1 MAKANS
7 YIKRANA
14 ETEYTPE
21 DIQNL
26 ARCKDDP
33 IFCIKNYFYI
43 QHPKHG
49 RVKFNLY
56 PYQED
61 LIDTIHNNRDTIILA
76 SRQMGKT
83 QTVAMYLL
91 WFGMM
96 ASKDNPQTILIASK
110 NNSHAIEI
118 MDRIKYT
125 YEELP
130 MWLKPGVVFYNRHS
144 IKFDN
149 GTVLKS
155 EPTTEKTG
163 RGLSISKLYLDEL
176 AFINPRIQG
185 EMWASLTPT
194 LSTGGSFIISSTPNG
209 DSELYSTL
217 WRGAKAGLNGFKP
230 VQIEWHQH
238 PERDESYCQDML
250 GKLGD
255 LKFRQEVMIE
265 FLSSDSVLIDPIKI
279 NNMRATPPLF
289 EENEFKFWKQIKPSQ
304 GTLYLV
310 AVDPATGTGSDFS
323 VIEVVEFPSLE
334 QVAEFRTNTLK
345 IPFLYDKIKWILDKL
360 TAVERGVRSEVF
372 WTFERNGIGEALGA
386 MYTVDEKQNEFA
398 ELYSPDNGK
407 LGVYTVNRNKIQ
419 AALQF
424 KTITEKHVGGLKI
437 NSEILLFEMKNFVAR
452 ANTYCA
458 KAGTTDDCVMAML
471 GITHIMK
478 YVSAFDHRAFEAV
491 YSFNDTEANPQP
503 PGEFEDG
510 VLSDEPV
517 PFAFG
522 V

>member
-21 DIQNL
+21 DIQELRLCMN
-26 ARCKDDP
+26 DP
-33 IFCIKNYFYI
+33 IYCIKNYFFI
-43 QHPKHG
+43 QHPKYG
-49 RVKFNLY
+49 KVKFNLY
-56 PYQED
+56 PYQEE
-61 LIDTIHNNRDTIILA
+61 LIDTVHNHRDVIVLA

-83 QTVAMYLL
+83 QTIAMYLL

-96 ASKDNPQTILIASK
+96 ADKDNPQTILIASK

-149 GTVLKS
+149 GTVIKS

-185 EMWASLTPT
+185 EMWASLAPT

-209 DSELYSTL
+209 DSELYASL
-217 WRGAKAGLNGFKP
+217 WRGANAGLNGFKP

-238 PERDESYCQDML
+238 PERDESYIQDMR

-265 FLSSDSVLIDPIKI
+265 FLSSDSVLIDPVKI
-279 NNMRATPPLF
+279 NNMRSAPPLF
-289 EENEFKFWKQIKPSQ
+289 EENEFKFWKDVSPRK
-304 GTLYLV
+304 GGLYLV
-310 AVDPATGTGSDFS
+310 SVDPATGTGSDFS
-323 VIEVVEFPSLE
+323 VIEVIEFPSLE
-334 QVAEFRTNTLK
+334 QVAEFRSNKLK
-345 IPFLYDKIKWILDKL
+345 IPYLYDKIKWILNKL
-360 TAVERGVRSEVF
+360 TESNRGVRNDVF

-386 MYTVDEKQNEFA
+386 LYMVDENQPEFA
-398 ELYSPDNGK
+398 ELYSPDQGK
-407 LGVYTVNRNKIQ
+407 LGVYTVNRVKIQ
-419 AALQF
+419 AALQL
-424 KTITEKHVGGLKI
+424 KTLVEKVANGFKI
-437 NSEILLFEMKNFVAR
+437 NSETLLFELKNFVAK
-452 ANTYCA
+452 AGTYEA

-471 GITHIMK
+471 GITRIMK
-478 YVSAFDHRAFEAV
+478 YVSEFDSRAFDAV
-491 YSFNDTEANPQP
+491 YSFKDDDPT
-503 PGEFEDG
+503 DG
-510 VLSDEPV
+510 FDDSEII
-517 PFAFG
+517 PFAIG